1 VTEPGWPKSSVAA
14 VLITGIIGVLIA
26 GLQPQLLGA
35 LALEGRLSAAE
46 LGVTATAELLMMGL
60 AAGFAGALL
69 KPRRLRA
76 VTTMAA
82 AVVVVADVMTPS
94 LSSGG
99 IMFARIVAGL
109 ASGVLIWIAIGL
121 IVRMAAPE
129 RWAGI
134 YLLTQTLA
142 QLAIATLLASLIIP
156 AWGANGGFRF
166 LGAIS
171 LIALLC
177 LPWLPRAYPEL
188 PRGDTPAG
196 LPSRA
201 GVAALASIL
210 VYLAF
215 VVGVWVYLEPF
226 AAEIGLDART
236 AGMAVPLAL
245 GAQVLGAT
253 TATLLV
259 GRLPSAPVLLGI
271 GIVNLLILAVFA
283 GGPSP
288 VLFLGCTALFGFLWL
303 FVMPFQVP
311 LVIAADPTRR
321 SAVLI
326 AGAQLVGSSLGP
338 LLASAVVRE
347 GDVGNTLWMGAAC
360 IIVSLSIVTALQLW
374 RRSA

>member
-1 VTEPGWPKSSVAA
+1 VSDAGWPKSSVAA
-14 VLITGIIGVLIA
+14 VLIIGIVGVLIA

-46 LGVTATAELLMMGL
+46 LGMTATAELLMMGL

-76 VTTMAA
+76 IAMAA
-82 AVVVVADVMTPS
+82 TLVVVSADILTPS
-94 LSSGG
+94 LASGG
-99 IMFARIVAGL
+99 IMLARVVAGL

-121 IVRMAAPE
+121 IVRMASPE

-142 QLAIATLLASLIIP
+142 QLAIATLLGSVIIP
-156 AWGANGGFRF
+156 AFGSGGGFRF
-166 LGAIS
+166 LGAVC
-171 LIALLC
+171 LAVMLC

-188 PRGDTPAG
+188 PRGDTPTG

-201 GVAALASIL
+201 GLAALLSIL

-226 AAEIGLDART
+226 AAQIGISARV

-253 TATLLV
+253 AATLLV
-259 GRLPSAPVLLGI
+259 GRAPSAPVLLGV
-271 GIVNLLILAVFA
+271 GGANLAVLGVFA
-283 GGPSP
+283 SGPSP
-288 VLFLGCTALFGFLWL
+288 LLFLGCTAVFGFLWL

-326 AGAQLVGSSLGP
+326 AGAQLTGSSLGP
-338 LLASAVVRE
+338 LLASALVRE
-347 GDVGNTLWMGAAC
+347 GDVRNTLWMGAAC
-360 IIVSLSIVTALQLW
+360 IIVSLSIVTALQLG
-374 RRSA
+374 RRAA